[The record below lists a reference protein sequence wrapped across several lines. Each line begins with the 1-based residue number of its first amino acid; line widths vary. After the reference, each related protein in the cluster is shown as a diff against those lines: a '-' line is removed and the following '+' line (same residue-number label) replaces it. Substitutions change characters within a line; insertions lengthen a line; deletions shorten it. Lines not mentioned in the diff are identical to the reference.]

1 MDYIFNFLYQIIDTF
16 LASQDVS
23 LISYGETYALVRV
36 ASFLFGIFVFAIPL
50 FLVFKIIRSIFK

>member
-1 MDYIFNFLYQIIDTF
+1 MDYIFNFLYEIINTF
-16 LASQDVS
+16 LTSQNVS

-36 ASFLFGIFVFAIPL
+36 VSFLFGIFVFAIPL